1 MKRHVSTA
9 CHWCHQAFSTW
20 TWLAIALPARLAS
33 EKNASVPSAYFR
45 CGACLRRAVSFA
57 DGLQLRLRVPGQ
69 TCCLGPCAWFY
80 LILWTTPASY
90 TKAYQ
95 KHRNISKEAWAWYCC
110 FRNFQPTRPQVVAAL
125 LSTLVVLDFA
135 PKKERMMCFATW
147 SLISKGIRIRFFLD
161 VARLSWSI
169 PESDQAAQSC
179 VISVIS
185 WQSPVLSILVLHDQ
199 RLRSDF
205 WSQLSLQLLP
215 SLLLVTLQLKLETLG

>member
-1 MKRHVSTA
+1 MVLSCSLSHSSIIHKGLSKAPKYFKRSL
-9 CHWCHQAFSTW
+9 S
-20 TWLAIALPARLAS
+20 
-33 EKNASVPSAYFR
+33 
-45 CGACLRRAVSFA
+45 
-57 DGLQLRLRVPGQ
+57 
-69 TCCLGPCAWFY
+69 
-80 LILWTTPASY
+80 LILLFSQFSANKASSSRS
-90 TKAYQ
+90 AF
-95 KHRNISKEAWAWYCC
+95 KHSCC
-110 FRNFQPTRPQVVAAL
+110 PRL
-125 LSTLVVLDFA
+125 C

>member
-1 MKRHVSTA
+1 MVLSYSLNHSSIIHKGLSKAPKYFKRSL
-9 CHWCHQAFSTW
+9 S
-20 TWLAIALPARLAS
+20 
-33 EKNASVPSAYFR
+33 
-45 CGACLRRAVSFA
+45 
-57 DGLQLRLRVPGQ
+57 
-69 TCCLGPCAWFY
+69 
-80 LILWTTPASY
+80 LILLFSQFSANKASSSRS
-90 TKAYQ
+90 AF
-95 KHRNISKEAWAWYCC
+95 KHSCC
-110 FRNFQPTRPQVVAAL
+110 PRL
-125 LSTLVVLDFA
+125 C
-135 PKKERMMCFATW
+135 PKKREDDVLCYVKFDLQRYPNQV
-147 SLISKGIRIRFFLD
+147 FLD